1 MVGLAKLD
9 LEIQRFTK
17 FSTLSLR
24 HCQTTTPSAVN
35 YNTNMQY
42 ERNFGRKFGRVWKKG
57 IPQRQQHTT

>member
-9 LEIQRFTK
+9 LEIPRFTK

-24 HCQTTTPSAVN
+24 HCQTTPSAIK

-42 ERNFGRKFGRVWKKG
+42 QRDFGRKFGRVWKK
-57 IPQRQQHTT
+57 

>member
-24 HCQTTTPSAVN
+24 HCQTTTPSAIN

-42 ERNFGRKFGRVWKKG
+42 ERKFGRVWKKG
-57 IPQRQQHTT
+57 IPQRQQHTS